1 MKKKIAQADLESLY
15 RVFTVPEAPDST
27 VGKIDQ
33 AIYRN
38 LVGFLQEHIVAV
50 EKDLNE
56 IEQDFSNF
64 RIENDPQFVSEQVQF
79 LLEKCVA
86 HSVHTA
92 APSFVGHM
100 TSALPYF
107 MLPLS
112 RMMVALNQN
121 MVKIETSKAFTPL
134 ERQVLGMLHSLVF
147 NASADFYQRWMHHP
161 EKSIGVICSGGTV
174 ANITALWVARNRLL
188 KAKDGFLGVHQEGL
202 HQALQ
207 FYGYTGAVVL
217 VSERGHYSL
226 SKAIDLLG
234 IGRCNLIA
242 IETDVHHRIRLDLL
256 REKIQQ
262 LKVEKKAILAIVGV
276 AGSSETGSVD
286 PLEALA
292 EIAEKEGCHFHIDA
306 AWGGPTLFSEKYQ
319 HLLRGI
325 NRADSVTIDAHKQLY
340 VPMGAGAVVFREP
353 EMMDSIEH
361 HAEYIIRKGS
371 RDIGSHSLEGSRPG
385 MALLIHSGLRIIGR
399 KGYALLIDLGIDK
412 ARAFAAMLEKEAD
425 FELISAPQLNI
436 LTYRFVPEAVRQAL
450 SVATPEKQE
459 QINQALNELTR
470 VMQKTQRRHGKSFV
484 SRTLLRPTQ
493 YHRQA
498 VVVFRVVLSN
508 PLTTLEILQNMLV
521 EQRALIKEPHV
532 AKVLEEVFGCVC

>member
-15 RVFTVPEAPDST
+15 RVFTVPEALDST

-50 EKDLNE
+50 EKDLSE

-64 RIENDPQFVSEQVQF
+64 RIEDDPQFVSDQVQF

-147 NASADFYQRWMHHP
+147 NAEANFYQSWMHHP

-188 KAKDGFLGVHQEGL
+188 KAKDDFLGVHQEGL
-202 HQALQ
+202 HRGLQ
-207 FYGYTGAVVL
+207 FYGYSDAVVL

-262 LKVEKKAILAIVGV
+262 LKAERKAILAIVGV

-286 PLEALA
+286 PLDALA
-292 EIAEKEGCHFHIDA
+292 DIAEREGCHYHIDA
-306 AWGGPTLFSEKYQ
+306 AWGGPTLFSEKYK
-319 HLLRGI
+319 HLLQGI
-325 NRADSVTIDAHKQLY
+325 DRADSVTIDAHKQLY
-340 VPMGAGAVVFREP
+340 VPMGAGAVVFRLP

-399 KGYALLIDLGIDK
+399 KGYALLINLGIEK
-412 ARAFAAMLEKEAD
+412 ARAT
-425 FELISAPQLNI
+425 S
-436 LTYRFVPEAVRQAL
+436 
-450 SVATPEKQE
+450 
-459 QINQALNELTR
+459 
-470 VMQKTQRRHGKSFV
+470 
-484 SRTLLRPTQ
+484 
-493 YHRQA
+493 
-498 VVVFRVVLSN
+498 
-508 PLTTLEILQNMLV
+508 
-521 EQRALIKEPHV
+521 
-532 AKVLEEVFGCVC
+532 